1 MPGRK
6 PDQRCRVPGSGSGD
20 NRYDFA
26 IMRNWI
32 FIGLLLTVLFPG
44 GCATSGAQRDAEVL
58 MQADRD
64 FNDAVAQRRLDTW
77 AEYFAPNG
85 SQMSEGGKLVT
96 GDSAIRAHM
105 APAFGDS
112 AFRLEWEPL
121 RAEISRGGKL
131 GTTWGRWTAHGVRD
145 GRAEITTGNYVTI
158 WRKQADGSWKIVFD
172 TGDSD
177 P

>member
-1 MPGRK
+1 MILA
-6 PDQRCRVPGSGSGD
+6 V
-20 NRYDFA
+20 
-26 IMRNWI
+26 MRNVI
-32 FIGLLLTVLFPG
+32 SAALLLTALFLD
-44 GCATSGAQRDAEVL
+44 GCATADAHRDAEVL

-64 FNDAVAQRRLDTW
+64 FNVAVAQRRLDAW
-77 AEYFAPNG
+77 AEHFAPNG
-85 SQMSEGGKLVT
+85 SQMSESGKLVT

-112 AFRLEWEPL
+112 NFRLEWEPL
-121 RAEISRGGKL
+121 RAEISNGGKL

-145 GRAEITTGNYVTI
+145 GREEITTGNYVTV
-158 WRKQADGSWKIVFD
+158 WRKQPDGSWKIVFD